1 MSSTKKTNS
10 ILMVMDQHIS
20 YHLLPK
26 EILDLLPGYQAFK
39 KVGINFTNIYNNRQ
53 MCSPSRASFA
63 SSYMNTGIQDNID
76 QSYQY
81 DYVPK
86 LDPKLDTTGK
96 VFKNNEYKTA
106 YYGKQHY
113 DSKLSPNDFI
123 LPAFCTNTKESMKQ
137 YGFDSFN
144 TFGDTYYFEQKGMF
158 GDAYA
163 IETIEPSNS
172 AQFDYYDP
180 ITKNKLSGAIPFIKA
195 RSIDK
200 SPFYLEFHI
209 TNPHDTQHIYSN
221 LSQVPTKEQSQF
233 TVPFLKEQLE
243 KYQVDN
249 PYEFSEDFK
258 DAWVKNPNLVY
269 NFFEKN
275 YADYE
280 SLKNKLPF
288 LKSYND
294 DYCTNPIFNSIFP
307 FYIGLY
313 YMISDTCGM
322 ATDNKDLL
330 TWKNL
335 INNYYGLLIEADS
348 YIYRMYNELKELDL
362 LKNTN
367 VLIVSDHGDLMSS
380 HGLKQ
385 KGLPFNNAT
394 NIVFLAYSP
403 NLAKRYIN
411 TDNDLLGSLLDI
423 APTFINMSSLKYDGT
438 QFLGEALLI
447 KNANNKLVP
456 ARKNPSKTALQFVNN
471 TMILPTYYSYV
482 GWVNDTAT
490 NAQINKLFYN
500 PETVFEYQYSYVHI
514 VTKVN
519 NKKYKFGR
527 YFSITEIINYNLKH
541 NTNINNSFSKL
552 ELLDFIPNKNFI
564 LSELKIVI
572 NNIMPASF
580 SFSEGLKYIISHIG
594 SYTDHSLVYTYYGFI
609 ISKISSINKYI
620 YFIPGVFNNFKEIHD
635 ATTNTMYQFCY
646 DETNDSDEVIN
657 LVDPINYKS
666 ENDRL
671 FTVLNKKLNQS
682 IIDHKL
688 LNTYLI
694 IPSEIVLM
702 LAELMQLN
710 NNILTYMSPKIKT
723 LFTTLNSLNNLDSTL
738 PVSQVIENNNN
749 YLALVNNYITDYTSK

>member
-1 MSSTKKTNS
+1 MSSTEKTNS
-10 ILMVMDQHIS
+10 ILMVMDQHVS

-63 SSYMNTGIQDNID
+63 SSFMNTGIQDNID
-76 QSYQY
+76 QTFQY

-86 LDPKLDTTGK
+86 LDPKLDTSGK
-96 VFKNNEYKTA
+96 VFRNNGYKTA

-113 DSKLSPNDFI
+113 DSKLSPNDFL
-123 LPAFCTNTKESMKQ
+123 LPSFCTNTRESMKQ

-172 AQFDYYDP
+172 TQFDYYDP
-180 ITKNKLSGAIPFIKA
+180 ITNNKLSGAIPFIKA
-195 RSIDK
+195 RSADK
-200 SPFYLEFHI
+200 NPFYLEFHI

-221 LSQVPTKEQSQF
+221 FSQLPTKEQSQF

-294 DYCTNPIFNSIFP
+294 DYCTDPSYNSIFP
-307 FYIGLY
+307 YYIGLY
-313 YMISDTCGM
+313 YMYTEAFGM
-322 ATDNKDLL
+322 ATDNTDLL

-403 NLAKRYIN
+403 NLAKRYMN

-423 APTFINMSSLKYDGT
+423 APTFINMSSVKYNGT

-447 KNANNKLVP
+447 KNSNNKLVP
-456 ARKNPSKTALQFVNN
+456 ARKNPNKTALQFVNN
-471 TMILPTYYSYV
+471 NMLLPTYFSYV
-482 GWVNDTAT
+482 SWVNDTAT
-490 NAQINKLFYN
+490 TDQKNKLFYN
-500 PETVFEYQYSYVHI
+500 PQSVFNYQYSYVHI
-514 VTKVN
+514 VTEIN

-527 YFSITEIINYNLKH
+527 YFSIVEILNCNLEYNENL
-541 NTNINNSFSKL
+541 NNSFSKSD
-552 ELLDFIPNKNFI
+552 LLNFVPSKNFI
-564 LSELKIVI
+564 LSGLKQTLDTIFTDS
-572 NNIMPASF
+572 SF
-580 SFSEGLKYIISHIG
+580 SFLDGINSIINYLG
-594 SYTDHSLVYTYYGFI
+594 SYTDHSLFYIYYAFI
-609 ISKISSINKYI
+609 ISKINSITGYT
-620 YFIPGVFNNFKEIHD
+620 YFIPGVFNSFKEIND
-635 ATTNTMYQFCY
+635 TNILYQFCY
-646 DETNDSDEVIN
+646 DETNDSAEVIN
-657 LVDPINYKS
+657 LVDPKNYNS
-666 ENDRL
+666 ENEEL
-671 FTVLNKKLNQS
+671 FTVLNKKLNKS
-682 IIDHKL
+682 IVDHKL

-694 IPSEIVLM
+694 IPSEIIIM

-710 NNILTYMSPKIKT
+710 NNILTNMDPKIKT

-738 PVSQVIENNNN
+738 PTSQIIENNNN
-749 YLALVNNYITDYTSK
+749 YLALVNKYVIDYQK